1 MTVGRI
7 KLEEKKSDNINN
19 NTTAHIKNK
28 LNVVP
33 KNRVGQS
40 SKLILISSF
49 FFPLSV
55 PQIFPFLQSTLLLL
69 LLLSL
74 CQTKKKPIS
83 KNKKTC
89 FVYSKRE
96 CEKNL

>member
-33 KNRVGQS
+33 KNRFGQS

-74 CQTKKKPIS
+74 CQTKKKPI
-83 KNKKTC
+83 
-89 FVYSKRE
+89 
-96 CEKNL
+96 